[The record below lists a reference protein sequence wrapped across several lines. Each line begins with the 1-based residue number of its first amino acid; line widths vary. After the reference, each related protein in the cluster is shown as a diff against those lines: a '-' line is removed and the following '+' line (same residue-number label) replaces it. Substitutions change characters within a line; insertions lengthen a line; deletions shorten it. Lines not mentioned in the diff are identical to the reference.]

1 MKICLTLATNLN
13 RELLDLSYI
22 AEFDEFTDSDT
33 GVKEFIY
40 HFETTG
46 GSEGYLHT
54 NTEDLISL
62 LMCGSY
68 PVKVKGF
75 IIWEELS

>member
-1 MKICLTLATNLN
+1 MKICLTLSSNLN
-13 RELLDLSYI
+13 RELLEFSYI
-22 AEFDEFTDSDT
+22 AEFDDFTDPET

-40 HFETTG
+40 QFETTG

-54 NTEDLISL
+54 NCEELISL

-75 IIWEELS
+75 IIWEE

>member
-22 AEFDEFTDSDT
+22 AEFDELKDSDT

-40 HFETTG
+40 QIETIG
-46 GSEGYLHT
+46 GSDGYLHT
-54 NTEDLISL
+54 NCEDLVSL

-68 PVKVKGF
+68 PVKINGF
-75 IIWEELS
+75 IVWED